1 MGNTASSN
9 PLNNTFNKLAGFK
22 KPDTCSPN
30 NDGIFEIYRI
40 WTTLI
45 PTLIG
50 IVILELLIIMFNT
63 RGSLGTS
70 TSITGAFKLPD
81 GMRMK

>member
-9 PLNNTFNKLAGFK
+9 QFNKLAGFK

-30 NDGIFEIYRI
+30 NDVTFEVYRI

-45 PTLIG
+45 PILIG
-50 IVILELLIIMFNT
+50 IVILELLVIMFNT
-63 RGSLGTS
+63 KAPLGTS

>member
-9 PLNNTFNKLAGFK
+9 QLNKLAGFK

-30 NDGIFEIYRI
+30 NDGIFEVYRI

-45 PTLIG
+45 PVLIG

-63 RGSLGTS
+63 KAPLGTS
-70 TSITGAFKLPD
+70 TSITGAFRPL
-81 GMRMK
+81 GI

>member
-9 PLNNTFNKLAGFK
+9 PLNTTLNKLAGFK

-30 NDGIFEIYRI
+30 NDGTFEVYRV
-40 WTTLI
+40 WTILI

-50 IVILELLIIMFNT
+50 IVILELLIIMFNIHD
-63 RGSLGTS
+63 SLGTS
-70 TSITGAFKLPD
+70 TSIKGIFKLPD
-81 GMRMK
+81 AMRMK

>member
-50 IVILELLIIMFNT
+50 IVILELLIIMFNIV
-63 RGSLGTS
+63 LVLLLFY
-70 TSITGAFKLPD
+70 IF
-81 GMRMK
+81 MRRHFPS